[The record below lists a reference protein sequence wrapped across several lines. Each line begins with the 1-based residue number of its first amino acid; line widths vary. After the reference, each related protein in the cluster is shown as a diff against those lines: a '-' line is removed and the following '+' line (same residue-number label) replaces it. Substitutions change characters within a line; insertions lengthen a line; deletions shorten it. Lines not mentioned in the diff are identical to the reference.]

1 MATGALD
8 PRTPVLVGVG
18 QVTNHLQVGEDLT
31 RRDEPVTLMV
41 HALRRAAE
49 DTGGNAAGRRLL
61 ERAQSIRVIVPLSW
75 GYANPGVLVAAE
87 LGIEPAE
94 TVLTTIGG
102 NSPQSVVS
110 QSALAIAAG
119 GLDVALVTGADCI
132 ASRIAVRRHPD
143 RPLLAWTTQPETTP
157 APSTMGLDRVPVTDV
172 ELDRGLDRPARVYPL
187 FENALRYGAGRTID
201 EHQEAVAQLWAR
213 FSEVAA
219 ANPFAWS
226 REPRTP
232 DAIKT
237 RSPDNRMIAFPYL
250 KRMNAN
256 DRVDQAAALI
266 VCSAEAAKAA
276 GVPRDR
282 FVFPISGADAN
293 DHWFLTHRADFTSSP
308 AIRLAGRCALA
319 RAGVGIDDVAYLDL
333 YSCFPSAVEI
343 GATELGLDPHD
354 PGRQLTL
361 TGGLG
366 FAGGPGNNYV
376 THSIATL
383 AARLRSDP
391 GALGMVTG
399 LGWYMTKH
407 AMGLYSTEPPAG
419 GFRYDSPQDD
429 VDALPQCS
437 PAGDYEGDATV
448 ETYTVVH
455 GADGEA
461 ELAILAL
468 RTDDGRRTWANA
480 SDSETLAALE
490 ASEGCGRAAR
500 VSSGARAE
508 LRSIP
513 TTERPASEP
522 SPGRSPVEPGPSPK
536 GARP

>member
-1 MATGALD
+1 M
-8 PRTPVLVGVG
+8 
-18 QVTNHLQVGEDLT
+18 
-31 RRDEPVTLMV
+31 
-41 HALRRAAE
+41 
-49 DTGGNAAGRRLL
+49 
-61 ERAQSIRVIVPLSW
+61 
-75 GYANPGVLVAAE
+75 
-87 LGIEPAE
+87 LG
-94 TVLTTIGG
+94 T
-102 NSPQSVVS
+102 
-110 QSALAIAAG
+110 
-119 GLDVALVTGADCI
+119 
-132 ASRIAVRRHPD
+132 
-143 RPLLAWTTQPETTP
+143 
-157 APSTMGLDRVPVTDV
+157 DRVPVTDA
-172 ELDRGLDRPARVYPL
+172 EAARGLDRPLRVFPM
-187 FENALRYGAGRTID
+187 FENALRFGAGESIE
-201 EHQEAVAQLWAR
+201 EHQRRISDLWAR
-213 FSEVAA
+213 FSSVATT
-219 ANPFAWS
+219 NPYAWS
-226 REPRTP
+226 RQ
-232 DAIKT
+232 A
-237 RSPDNRMIAFPYL
+237 RSAQDVRSMGPSNRMVSFPYPKL
-250 KRMNAN
+250 MNAN

-455 GADGEA
+455 TRDGYRMGIVIGRDAAGARFVANTPNDEA
-461 ELAILAL
+461 TLKDLERVEGVGRRGHVRRA
-468 RTDDGRRTWANA
+468 DDGVHNLFLP
-480 SDSETLAALE
+480 D
-490 ASEGCGRAAR
+490 
-500 VSSGARAE
+500 
-508 LRSIP
+508 
-513 TTERPASEP
+513 
-522 SPGRSPVEPGPSPK
+522 
-536 GARP
+536 